1 LDFEVT
7 ILGSNSAIPA
17 HGRNQT
23 SQLIQV
29 GGSYLLLDCGE
40 GTQIQLR
47 KFKLKFSRIDFIF
60 ISHLHGDHF
69 YGLMGLI
76 SSFHLVKRE
85 RLLTIFGP
93 QGLDEIITVQ
103 LKHSKSNLGFPLRFI
118 STKTEKAELILEEKS
133 FRVYSFPLQHRI
145 SCTGFLIEEKQGLRN
160 LVKEKLQQ
168 HKLSIEAINTIR
180 SGKDYLDANG
190 NVLFAVSEF
199 AHEQKPTR
207 KYAYCSDTIYDPS
220 IVGTIKG
227 VDLLYHEATFDD
239 MEAERAGSTFH
250 STARQ
255 AAMIAKSAGVKKLL
269 LGHYSSRYKDLTVL
283 SEQAKEV
290 FTESYLS
297 EEGITYSILNP

>member
-1 LDFEVT
+1 MDFEVT

-118 STKTEKAELILEEKS
+118 STKTEKDELILEEKN

-160 LVKEKLQQ
+160 LVKEKLQR

-190 NVLFAVSEF
+190 NVLYAVSEF
-199 AHEQKPTR
+199 AHEQKPPR
-207 KYAYCSDTIYDPS
+207 RYAYCSDTIYDPR
-220 IVGTIKG
+220 IVRIIKG

-239 MEAERAGSTFH
+239 MEVERAGSTFH

-255 AAMIAKSAGVKKLL
+255 AALIAKSAGVKKLL
-269 LGHYSSRYKDLTVL
+269 LGHYSSRYKDLSIL
-283 SEQAKEV
+283 SEQAKEE

-297 EEGITYSILNP
+297 EEGITYPILNP